1 MVVYGKLVQGKW
13 KRKYCSAATRR
24 FSDYWKSHPL
34 AFLCVRVFISS
45 TFWLLQFN
53 VLSTMNRLMVF
64 GFSLFL
70 QNKCCSVSLRCC
82 YIVYSFCPNFEQ
94 CTYYIGKKRV
104 RHWKV
109 TASFLQWARQKSFQ
123 KIFLLTKWNVINI
136 SFSLSLLF
144 FNSSPILDF
153 CVCFSVFD
161 GFFNI
166 LHFYCPTQS
175 IWASVYS
182 CVLYLCCDFVF
193 VWANHIGSKQKNEED
208 VSHLCP
214 IQFVLLLL

>member
-1 MVVYGKLVQGKW
+1 MNVCETCIEDIESSTTVVGTSFVYIRLKDTFESFNYYYWVKIWAQVQGQRMVVYGKLVQGKW

-82 YIVYSFCPNFEQ
+82 YIHSVE
-94 CTYYIGKKRV
+94 
-104 RHWKV
+104 
-109 TASFLQWARQKSFQ
+109 FLS
-123 KIFLLTKWNVINI
+123 KIRTMH
-136 SFSLSLLF
+136 LLF
-144 FNSSPILDF
+144 
-153 CVCFSVFD
+153 
-161 GFFNI
+161 
-166 LHFYCPTQS
+166 
-175 IWASVYS
+175 W
-182 CVLYLCCDFVF
+182 
-193 VWANHIGSKQKNEED
+193 QKACATLKSD
-208 VSHLCP
+208 SF
-214 IQFVLLLL
+214 IFAMS